1 MKTLSEYIT
10 EYLIKKKVDKVKK
23 NRSEDDITLGEF
35 FAWYISGEKEWDDVN
50 KKDAIDVLESN
61 DEPELNDFEDA
72 RDMLNYIDDHKD
84 DVISLEQTKEL
95 NDYNV
100 KITNTIDNRV
110 IEIVTSEMYKKQK

>member
-1 MKTLSEYIT
+1 MLS
-10 EYLIKKKVDKVKK
+10 
-23 NRSEDDITLGEF
+23 NC
-35 FAWYISGEKEWDDVN
+35 
-50 KKDAIDVLESN
+50 

-72 RDMLNYIDDHKD
+72 RDIINYDEHKD
-84 DVISLEQTKEL
+84 DVISLEQTKEI

>member
-10 EYLIKKKVDKVKK
+10 EYLIKKKVDKVRK

-35 FAWYISGEKEWDDVN
+35 FAWYISGEKEWDDIN
-50 KKDAIDVLESN
+50 KKDAIDVLSN
-61 DEPELNDFEDA
+61 CDEPELNDFEDA
-72 RDMLNYIDDHKD
+72 RDMINYIDDHKD

-100 KITNTIDNRV
+100 KITNTIDDRV